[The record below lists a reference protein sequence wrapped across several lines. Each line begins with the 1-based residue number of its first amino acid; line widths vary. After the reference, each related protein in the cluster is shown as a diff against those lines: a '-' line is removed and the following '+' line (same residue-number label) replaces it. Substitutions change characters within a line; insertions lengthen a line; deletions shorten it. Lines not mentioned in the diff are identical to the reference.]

1 MAHEML
7 ECVFPTAAAVDAV
20 EPAGAT
26 EGGGAGRLLGAV
38 VLELSANGGGGWVA
52 GADDGAS
59 RYEPKLSAL
68 LPRAGAAHGRGA
80 RARRVGVGAAVV
92 RSSTRTA
99 TLPLRR
105 RAARQR

>member
-38 VLELSANGGGGWVA
+38 VLELSANGGGG
-52 GADDGAS
+52 
-59 RYEPKLSAL
+59 
-68 LPRAGAAHGRGA
+68 
-80 RARRVGVGAAVV
+80 
-92 RSSTRTA
+92 
-99 TLPLRR
+99 
-105 RAARQR
+105 

>member
-38 VLELSANGGGGWVA
+38 VLELSANGGGGGWVA

-59 RYEPKLSAL
+59 RYEPTLSAL
-68 LPRAGAAHGRGA
+68 LPRGGAARGRGA
-80 RARRVGVGAAVV
+80 PV
-92 RSSTRTA
+92 S
-99 TLPLRR
+99 LQKLIL
-105 RAARQR
+105 